1 MKKLLLVLLVF
12 ICSCCKNDNDR
23 FIKNNEFISEPG
35 NYYHKT
41 IKIIVK
47 EFKDGSLIYG
57 IADLKNNIIYQ
68 QEINHSF
75 SNNSRWVLYIDKNDN
90 IWFHT
95 SDLQLTSVLLKG
107 NRKDEY
113 VYKRINDNNT
123 VPIPNEFKLKLK

>member
-12 ICSCCKNDNDR
+12 ICLCCKNDNDR
-23 FIKNNEFISEPG
+23 FIKNNEFISKPG

-47 EFKDGSLIYG
+47 EFKDGSLIFG

-68 QEINHSF
+68 QDINHSF
-75 SNNSRWVLYIDKNDN
+75 SNNSRWVLYIDKKDN

-107 NRKDEY
+107 NQKDEY
-113 VYKRINDNNT
+113 VYKRIHGNNT
-123 VPIPNEFKLKLK
+123 VPIPNEFKLKLE

>member
-107 NRKDEY
+107 SRKDEY
-113 VYKRINDNNT
+113 VYRIIHDNNT

>member
-12 ICSCCKNDNDR
+12 ICSCCKNDNNR